1 MNDNTTTRNAAT
13 LHAEIMLAAI
23 AAPCETE
30 KNTGAR
36 LVAFKTAGGK
46 ITLKNTRQRL
56 QQFAADMLK
65 GNTWALFGGGAK
77 PAGEAKAKRARAAWS
92 AHSVKLVAELLEDGN
107 RADAMSLA
115 EEKAGAMFYMHGGND
130 PFMTWAPEPVEGL
143 PAGFVSGRAEG
154 GAWRVWHQA
163 SGLRLSDNKRKVQR
177 SRRAAEVDAVRAWEF
192 VAEEHRENR
201 LHGLQ
206 PCDTDAARS
215 EWLKLH
221 GIASVEA
228 PQACK
233 DAAEVVAE
241 AVALAVIE
249 QAQESA
255 AVDGLGQCE
264 EVQHQAEPLAV
275 CEMSGGGASVGGM
288 GRAHIASHEQPSE
301 TLGQRLASKTPG
313 AWSARLWI
321 AESGAAMLEFS
332 GGDGGAAI
340 VREYDGR
347 PERMRDLQRMAQAAD
362 FAAMGSRQQTAKPS
376 PEFDPDTCTGE
387 EVRALHPT
395 ECAAWLDRLTEH
407 NFHGEALAIQCMR
420 AGRDDLAQQA
430 RENIRK
436 HNEAGHL
443 TPELAEK
450 RRAIADALTASAEDA
465 PEFQRVR
472 PVKIDIRQIVAS
484 GVGFADLVGLGVN
497 YSGDM
502 ANESGVG
509 AIIEAAP
516 CKYYGL
522 RLTVG
527 LEDGRQW
534 QCDPASFSDSP
545 GSRFAFNW
553 KHHGAPYL
561 SQIAAAHAAKK
572 AMDSARKE
580 TQAKTMADERAR
592 LEAEYPQLHKAD
604 GRHGGGVHAAK
615 NIRILLKQKFKGIKF
630 SVRSDYSSCRVNWT
644 DGPTDAQV
652 NEVIGR
658 FDIGASDTMTDYFY
672 TVSTAWSDTFGG
684 VQYLFTSREE
694 SSDLVAKALA
704 EHFQDED
711 KRPSVEDW
719 KQARG
724 VFAWCGG
731 DEWTRRKFAERLHG
745 MTL

>member
-13 LHAEIMLAAI
+13 LHAEIMLAAS

-36 LVAFKTAGGK
+36 LVAFKTASGK

-65 GNTWALFGGGAK
+65 GSTWALFGGGTK
-77 PAGEAKAKRARAAWS
+77 PASEAKAKRARAAWS

-107 RADAMSLA
+107 RADAVSLA

-192 VAEEHRENR
+192 VAEEHRVSR

-206 PCDTDAARS
+206 LCDTDAART

-221 GIASVEA
+221 GIAGVEA
-228 PQACK
+228 ARAHE

-241 AVALAVIE
+241 AVAVAAIE

-255 AVDGLGQCE
+255 AMANLGRCE
-264 EVQHQAEPLAV
+264 EAQHQAEPLAV
-275 CEMSGGGASVGGM
+275 CEMAGGGASVGGM
-288 GRAHIASHEQPSE
+288 GRAHIASHGQPSE

-321 AESGAAMLEFS
+321 AESGVAMLEFS
-332 GGDGGAAI
+332 CGGNDAPI

-347 PERMRDLQRMAQAAD
+347 PERMRDLQQLAKAAD
-362 FAAMGSRQQTAKPS
+362 SAAAHGKPRAVQQP

-387 EVRALHPT
+387 EVRALHPM

-443 TPELAEK
+443 TPELAEQ
-450 RRAIADALTASAEDA
+450 RRAIAEALRASRDDA

-484 GVGFADLVGLGVN
+484 GIGFADLVGLGVN

-502 ANESGVG
+502 ANESGIG
-509 AIIEAAP
+509 AIIEVAP

-522 RLTVG
+522 RLMVG

-534 QCDPASFSDSP
+534 QCDPSSFSDSP

-561 SQIAAAHAAKK
+561 AQLTGAHAAKK
-572 AMDSARKE
+572 AADSAREE
-580 TQAKTMADERAR
+580 TKAKAREAERAR
-592 LEAEYPQLHKAD
+592 IEAEYPQLHKVD

-615 NIRILLKQKFKGIKF
+615 NIRILLKQCFKGIKF

-644 DGPTDAQV
+644 DGPTEAQV
-652 NEVIGR
+652 KEVIGR
-658 FDIGASDTMTDYFY
+658 FDIGAADYSTDYFY
-672 TVSTAWSDTFGG
+672 IVSTAWSDTFGG

-694 SSDLVAKALA
+694 SPELVAKALT
-704 EHFQDED
+704 EHFQNEEE
-711 KRPSVEDW
+711 RPSVEDW
-719 KQARG
+719 KQGRG

>member
-36 LVAFKTAGGK
+36 LVAFKTASGK

-77 PAGEAKAKRARAAWS
+77 PASEAKAKRARGAWS

-107 RADAMSLA
+107 RADAVSLA

-192 VAEEHRENR
+192 VAEEHRASR

-206 PCDTDAARS
+206 PCDTDAARA

-228 PQACK
+228 AHACK

-241 AVALAVIE
+241 AVAVAAIE

-255 AVDGLGQCE
+255 AVAELGRCE
-264 EVQHQAEPLAV
+264 EVQHRAEPLAV
-275 CEMSGGGASVGGM
+275 CEMSGGGESVGGV
-288 GRAHIASHEQPSE
+288 GRAHIATHGQPSE

-332 GGDGGAAI
+332 SGEDGAPV

-376 PEFDPDTCTGE
+376 PDFDPDTCTGE
-387 EVRALHPT
+387 EVRALRPT

-420 AGRDDLAQQA
+420 AGRDDLARQV

-443 TPELAEK
+443 TPELAER
-450 RRAIADALTASAEDA
+450 RRAIAEALKASSAEA
-465 PEFQRVR
+465 PEFQRAR
-472 PVKIDIRQIVAS
+472 PVKIDIRQILAS
-484 GVGFADLVGLGVN
+484 GIGFADLVGLGVN

-502 ANESGVG
+502 ANASGTG
-509 AIIEAAP
+509 AIIEAVP

-522 RLTVG
+522 SLTVG

-534 QCDPASFSDSP
+534 RCNPLSFSDSP

-561 SQIAAAHAAKK
+561 AQLAGAHAAKK
-572 AMDSARKE
+572 AADSAREETRSGAKE
-580 TQAKTMADERAR
+580 EERAR
-592 LEAEYPQLHKAD
+592 IEAEYPQLHKVD

-615 NIRILLKQKFKGIKF
+615 NIRILLKQHFKGVKF

-644 DGPTDAQV
+644 DGPTEAQV

-658 FDIGASDTMTDYFY
+658 FDIGASDAMTDYFY
-672 TVSTAWSDTFGG
+672 TVRTAWSDIFGG

-694 SSDLVAKALA
+694 SPELVAKALV
-704 EHFQDED
+704 EHFQNEEE
-711 KRPSVEDW
+711 RPSVEDW

-724 VFAWCGG
+724 IFSWGG
-731 DEWTRRKFAERLHG
+731 NGPGMRNLFGKKLRG

>member
-1 MNDNTTTRNAAT
+1 MSNNTTTRNAAT
-13 LHAEIMLAAI
+13 LHAEIKRAAI
-23 AAPCETE
+23 SAPCETE
-30 KNTGAR
+30 KNTGDH
-36 LVAFKTAGGK
+36 LVTFKTATGK

-65 GNTWALFGGGAK
+65 GNAWALFGGGNK
-77 PAGEAKAKRARAAWS
+77 PAPEAKAKRARPAWP
-92 AHSVKLVAELLEDGN
+92 AHSVKLVAELLEDGAH
-107 RADAMSLA
+107 ADALSLA
-115 EEKAGAMFYMHGGND
+115 EEKVGAMFYMHGGND
-130 PFMTWAPEPVEGL
+130 PFMTWAPESVVGL

-163 SGLRLSDNKRKVQR
+163 SGLRLSGDKRKTQR
-177 SRRAAEVDAVRAWEF
+177 SRRAAEADALGAWESTT
-192 VAEEHRENR
+192 EERR
-201 LHGLQ
+201 AAALQGLQ
-206 PCDTDAARS
+206 SCDTDAARVQ
-215 EWLKLH
+215 WAKLH
-221 GIASVEA
+221 GIECHEET
-228 PQACK
+228 QAR
-233 DAAEVVAE
+233 DDVAEVVAE
-241 AVALAVIE
+241 AVAVATIE
-249 QAQESA
+249 RAQESA
-255 AVDGLGQCE
+255 AAAELGECE
-264 EVQHQAEPLAV
+264 NVQHQAEPLAV
-275 CEMSGGGASVGGM
+275 CEMAGGGASGGGM
-288 GRAHIASHEQPSE
+288 GQAHAASRARPSE

-332 GGDGGAAI
+332 SGEDGAPV

-376 PEFDPDTCTGE
+376 PDFDPDTCTGE
-387 EVRALHPT
+387 EVRALRPT

-407 NFHGEALAIQCMR
+407 NFHGEALAIRCMR
-420 AGRDDLAQQA
+420 AGRDDLAQQV
-430 RENIRK
+430 REIIRK

-443 TPELAEK
+443 TPELAEQ
-450 RRAIADALTASAEDA
+450 RRAIAEALRASRDEA

-484 GVGFADLVGLGVN
+484 GIGFADLVGLGVD

-502 ANESGVG
+502 ANESGTG

-522 RLTVG
+522 RLMVG

-534 QCDPASFSDSP
+534 QCDPSSFSDSP

-561 SQIAAAHAAKK
+561 AQLTGAHAAKK
-572 AMDSARKE
+572 AADSAREE
-580 TQAKTMADERAR
+580 TKAKAREEERAR
-592 LEAEYPQLHKAD
+592 IEAEYPQLHKVD

-615 NIRILLKQKFKGIKF
+615 NIRILLKQCFKGIKF
-630 SVRSDYSSCRVNWT
+630 SVRSDYSSCRVSWT
-644 DGPTDAQV
+644 NGPTEAQV

-672 TVSTAWSDTFGG
+672 TVSTAWSDAFGG

-694 SSDLVAKALA
+694 STELVAKALA
-704 EHFQDED
+704 EHFPSEDE
-711 KRPSVEDW
+711 RPSVEDW

-731 DEWTRRKFAERLHG
+731 NEWTRRKFAERLHG

>member
-13 LHAEIMLAAI
+13 LHAEIMLAAS

-30 KNTGAR
+30 KNTGTR
-36 LVAFKTAGGK
+36 LVAFKTASGK

-65 GNTWALFGGGAK
+65 GNTWALFCGGAK
-77 PAGEAKAKRARAAWS
+77 PASETKAKRARAAWS

-107 RADAMSLA
+107 RADAVSLA

-143 PAGFVSGRAEG
+143 PTGFVSGRAEG

-192 VAEEHRENR
+192 VAEEHRAGR

-206 PCDTDAARS
+206 PCDTDAARA

-228 PQACK
+228 AQACK
-233 DAAEVVAE
+233 DVAEVVAE
-241 AVALAVIE
+241 AVAMAAIE

-255 AVDGLGQCE
+255 AVAELSQCE
-264 EVQHQAEPLAV
+264 EVQRLAEPLAV
-275 CEMSGGGASVGGM
+275 CEMAGGGASGGGM
-288 GRAHIASHEQPSE
+288 GQAHAASHARPSE

-332 GGDGGAAI
+332 SGEDGAP
-340 VREYDGR
+340 VVHEYDGR

-376 PEFDPDTCTGE
+376 PDFDPDTCTGE

-395 ECAAWLDRLTEH
+395 ECTAWLDRLTEH
-407 NFHGEALAIQCMR
+407 NFHGEALAIRCMR
-420 AGRDDLAQQA
+420 AGRDDLAQRV
-430 RENIRK
+430 REINRK

-443 TPELAEK
+443 TPELAEQ
-450 RRAIADALTASAEDA
+450 RRAIGDALKASRGEA
-465 PEFQRVR
+465 PDFQRAR

-502 ANESGVG
+502 ANESGAG

-534 QCDPASFSDSP
+534 QCDPSSFSDSP

-561 SQIAAAHAAKK
+561 AQLTGAHAAKK
-572 AMDSARKE
+572 AADSAREE
-580 TQAKTMADERAR
+580 TQAKTRADERAR

-615 NIRILLKQKFKGIKF
+615 NIRILLRQKFKGVKF

-644 DGPTDAQV
+644 DGPTEAQV

-672 TVSTAWSDTFGG
+672 TVSTAWSDAFGG

-694 SSDLVAKALA
+694 SIELVAKALA
-704 EHFQDED
+704 EHFPSEDE
-711 KRPSVEDW
+711 RPSVEDW

-731 DEWTRRKFAERLHG
+731 NEWTRRKFAERLHG